1 MREGEGQA
9 ALTVDAQGVFP
20 YTPYRKYREVLS
32 MEIRTLLL
40 LAPPILL
47 ALTFHEYA
55 HGYVA
60 NKYGDDT
67 AKRSGRLTLNPL
79 AHLDPLGTIMIFLV
93 HFGWAKPVPVNPY
106 RLRNPK
112 RDMLWIS
119 AAGPLANMVLAL
131 LSGMLL
137 RLVFAVGGA
146 PQKHSIVGLLIVMVI
161 MSLQINL
168 ALAIFNVL
176 PIAPLDGSKILA
188 GLLPARHEGTIY
200 LLERYGPLILIG
212 LIIFGRATGV
222 PILGSLIW
230 PFVGFFSKIFAGI

>member
-1 MREGEGQA
+1 VRL

-20 YTPYRKYREVLS
+20 YTPCRKYREVLS

-146 PQKHSIVGLLIVMVI
+146 PHEHSIVGLLIVMVI

-188 GLLPARHEGTIY
+188 GLLPAKHEGKVY
-200 LLERYGPLILIG
+200 FLERYGPLILIG

-222 PILGSLIW
+222 PILGSVIW